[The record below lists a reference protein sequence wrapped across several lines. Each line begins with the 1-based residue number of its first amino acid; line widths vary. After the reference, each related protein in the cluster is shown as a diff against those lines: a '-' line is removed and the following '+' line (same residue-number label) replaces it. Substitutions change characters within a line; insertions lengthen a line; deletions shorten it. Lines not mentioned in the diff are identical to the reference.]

1 VGYVKQRRVPSDVS
15 QRMLRWRLKQQR
27 MEGLPKRRELAKLE
41 ARAAREME
49 RVRRELGVW

>member
-1 VGYVKQRRVPSDVS
+1 MGYVKQRRVPSDVS
-15 QRMLRWRLKQQR
+15 LRMLRWRLKQQR
-27 MEGLPKRRELAKLE
+27 MEALPKRRELAKLE